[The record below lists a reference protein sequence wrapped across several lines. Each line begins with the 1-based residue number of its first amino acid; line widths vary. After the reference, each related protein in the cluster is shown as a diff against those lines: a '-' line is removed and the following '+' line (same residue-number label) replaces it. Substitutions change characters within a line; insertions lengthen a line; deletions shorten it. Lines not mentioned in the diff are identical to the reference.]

1 MSSPG
6 PDRAVLA
13 PTYAPH
19 LVASL
24 MVLVGL
30 LDVGAVLRPGL
41 VRRLAFVGDVLPGVL
56 VSASAGVS
64 VAVGLL
70 LLALAQGIARGKR
83 RAWRIA
89 VALLSAQVVLQAAQ
103 RSTVLLAASTGLL
116 LLLVLTR
123 HQFAGRSD
131 PATRGQV
138 ARTAGVLLG
147 VSAATGLVAV
157 ALLARQEHIRVGAGG
172 LVVAVAQGLVG
183 IPSIVTAPESRQ
195 SDAVYYLLLAM
206 GVMTVAVTGFMA
218 LRSSGHTPA
227 HTEADDRDLRALL
240 ARYSSQDSLAYFA
253 TREDRA
259 LAWSPNRRAC
269 VSFKVVSGTA
279 LAAGDPIGPRA
290 EWGGAMAEFLSMAR
304 EHAWIPATAAASAE
318 GARVWGELGGFSSLE
333 FGDEAVLRR
342 DGFTLAGREMRNAR
356 QAAARAT
363 RAGYIV
369 KITRLGDVDTSRAAL
384 LRDCAGRWRA
394 EGTERGF
401 SMSLGRIDPARDP
414 SSLVVTAEVGTAL
427 HALLVLVPWGGDGV
441 SLDVMRRSAD
451 AANGVTELMIATLMA
466 RLDELGLERVSLNFA
481 VFREAIER
489 AEAADARAWV
499 RVWGRT
505 LKGMSRW
512 SQVDSLYRFN
522 AKFHPDWQP
531 RFLVYRSASGLPR
544 VALSYLGAESLVRLP
559 GRRTGVSTSS

>member
-1 MSSPG
+1 MSDVVPE
-6 PDRAVLA
+6 RAVLA
-13 PTYAPH
+13 PTYAPR

-24 MVLVGL
+24 IVLVGL
-30 LDVGAVLRPGL
+30 LDVGTVLRPGL
-41 VRRLAFVGDVLPGVL
+41 VRRLEFVGEVLPGVL

-70 LLALAQGIARGKR
+70 LLGLAQGIARGKH

-103 RSTVLLAASTGLL
+103 HRTLLFAASTGLL
-116 LLLVLTR
+116 LLLVVTR
-123 HQFAGRSD
+123 HQFVGRSD

-138 ARTAGVLLG
+138 VRSAGVLVG
-147 VSAATGLVAV
+147 VSIVTGLVAV
-157 ALLARQEHIRVGAGG
+157 ALLARQEHVRAGAGG
-172 LVVAVAQGLVG
+172 LLVAVAQGLVG

-206 GVMTVAVTGFMA
+206 GVMTVAVTGFLA
-218 LRSSGHTPA
+218 LRSSARTPA
-227 HTEADDRDLRALL
+227 HTGTDDRDVRALL
-240 ARYSSQDSLAYFA
+240 ARYGSQDSLAYFA

-259 LAWSPNRRAC
+259 LAWSPNRKAC

-290 EWGGAMAEFLSMAR
+290 EWGGAMAEFLSTAR

-318 GARVWGELGGFSSLE
+318 GARAWGDLGGFSSLE

-342 DGFTLAGREMRNAR
+342 GGFTLAGREMRNAR

-363 RAGYIV
+363 RAGYV
-369 KITRLGDVDTSRAAL
+369 VSVARLGDVDPSRAAL
-384 LRDCAGRWRA
+384 LRDRAERWRA
-394 EGTERGF
+394 GGTERGF

-414 SSLVVTAEVGTAL
+414 SSLVVTAALGSTL
-427 HALLVLVPWGGDGV
+427 HALLVLVPWGSDGV
-441 SLDVMRRSAD
+441 SLDLMRRSVD
-451 AANGVTELMIATLMA
+451 AGNGVTELMIVTLMA
-466 RLDELGLERVSLNFA
+466 RLDELGLDRVSLNFA
-481 VFREAIER
+481 VFRDAIER
-489 AEAADARAWV
+489 AEAADARVWV

-544 VALSYLGAESLVRLP
+544 VALSYLDAESFVRLP
-559 GRRTGVSTSS
+559 GRRVGLSTSS